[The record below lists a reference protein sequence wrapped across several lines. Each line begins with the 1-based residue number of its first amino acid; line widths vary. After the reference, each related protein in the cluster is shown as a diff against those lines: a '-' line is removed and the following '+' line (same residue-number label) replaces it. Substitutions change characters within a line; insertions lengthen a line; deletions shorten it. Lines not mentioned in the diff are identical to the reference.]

1 MLTHAQ
7 IWNAID
13 ALAARHGL
21 SASGLARK
29 ARLDATTFNKSKRTT
44 PDGRARWPSTESV
57 AKVLEATGD
66 SVEAFMSLLTTDQ
79 KPAAPRR
86 IPVIGFAQAGAG
98 GFFDDAGFPAGT
110 GWDEAVFPGVGDE
123 TVYALEVSG
132 DSMQPLYRD
141 GDMII
146 VSPAAQIRKGDRV
159 VVKTHDGEVMA
170 KELKRRTAK
179 TIELASMNPAHG
191 DRILQQAEVVWMA
204 RIVWASQ

>member
-44 PDGRARWPSTESV
+44 PDGRSRWPSTESV

-66 SVEAFMSLLTTDQ
+66 TVEAFMMLLMDR
-79 KPAAPRR
+79 KPIGPRQ
-86 IPVIGFAQAGAG
+86 IPVIGFAEAGAG
-98 GFFDDAGFPAGT
+98 GFFDDAGFPAGA
-110 GWDEAVFPGVGDE
+110 GWDEAVFPGIGDDP
-123 TVYALEVSG
+123 VYALEVSG
-132 DSMQPLYRD
+132 ESMQPLYRD

-159 VVKTHDGEVMA
+159 VVKTQGGEVMV

-191 DRILQQAEVVWMA
+191 DRILQQTDIVWMA